1 MTATTTAL
9 SARHPDRISEWTVR
23 YTWRVPEG
31 STHPEHTE
39 TRHSSETAAIDAA
52 VTVLDNQTPD
62 ASARIVRAEVAGP
75 GRDRYTVDWR
85 P

>member
-1 MTATTTAL
+1 MTATTTAP
-9 SARHPDRISEWTVR
+9 STRHPDLVREWTVR

-31 STHPEHTE
+31 FQHPEHTE
-39 TRHSSETAAIDAA
+39 TRHVSETKAIDAA
-52 VTVLDNQTPD
+52 VSVLDSQTPH
-62 ASARIVRAEVAGP
+62 SGPRIVRAEVSGP